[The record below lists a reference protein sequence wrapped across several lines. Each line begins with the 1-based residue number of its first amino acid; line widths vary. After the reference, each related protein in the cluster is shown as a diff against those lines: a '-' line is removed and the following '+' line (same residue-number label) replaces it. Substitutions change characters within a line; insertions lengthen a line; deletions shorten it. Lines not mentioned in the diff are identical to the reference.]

1 MDRKIPQAGF
11 TLLEIGL
18 ALSIA
23 LLASAAVV
31 VLYAQVK
38 DNAGDASMRAKIGSL
53 QSVVENLYSAQGACP
68 DLNDVRMS
76 WAAKRQDALE
86 SPWGGNVADLSTYPP
101 SWPAGLQR
109 AGITGGD
116 ITAND
121 VRGAAEG
128 SMGVG
133 GLYYYRVVTAAA
145 PVVPTAIATASLYD
159 VTLGRQVDVTGYG
172 LAGIKHQGWRH
183 FMVTSGR

>member
-1 MDRKIPQAGF
+1 MSRESGF

-38 DNAGDASMRAKIGSL
+38 DNAGDATMREKIGSL
-53 QSVVENLYSAQGACP
+53 QSVVESLYTAQGACP
-68 DLNDVRMS
+68 SLDDVKGVWS
-76 WAAKRQDALE
+76 AKRPDALE
-86 SPWGGNVADLSTYPP
+86 SPWGGNVADLTSGAIK
-101 SWPAGLQR
+101 AGV
-109 AGITGGD
+109 TGGNL
-116 ITAND
+116 TAND

-133 GLYYYRVVTAAA
+133 GLYYYRIVDGSG
-145 PVVPTAIATASLYD
+145 VPSAIATASLYD
-159 VTLGRQVDVTGYG
+159 VSLERQIAVTGYG